1 MTDVHTVLDFF
12 DEDHEFDEAA
22 FREATIENFP
32 RVDADAEAGAETEDD
47 GADDH
52 ATRRS
57 RRLTR
62 PATVPVDDYIGRRLH
77 SLSRVTENSR
87 RKPRPSG
94 RDEADQQYSTAD
106 DGIDGV
112 SNAII
117 NPSDRDSM
125 HRW

>member
-52 ATRRS
+52 AT
-57 RRLTR
+57 
-62 PATVPVDDYIGRRLH
+62 A
-77 SLSRVTENSR
+77 
-87 RKPRPSG
+87 
-94 RDEADQQYSTAD
+94 EADD
-106 DGIDGV
+106 
-112 SNAII
+112 
-117 NPSDRDSM
+117 
-125 HRW
+125 